1 MGVTIHEKLDELLSY
16 KLSIDNGFLL
26 WERNGGSFN
35 SQTISL
41 DLSEYRYITIECYA
55 EGASNPSK
63 PHLFKVG
70 DTGTICATT
79 SSNGMYRSV
88 TTSATGVTFG
98 QGYWSSNG
106 SGSYANPFRIY
117 GYK

>member
-1 MGVTIHEKLDELLSY
+1 MGITLHEKLDEILSY
-16 KLSIDNGFLL
+16 KLNLDNKFLI
-26 WERNGGSFN
+26 WERAGGSF
-35 SQTISL
+35 SQQTVSL
-41 DLSEYRYITIECYA
+41 DLSEYSYITIECYS
-55 EGASNPSK
+55 EGSSNPSK

-70 DTGTICATT
+70 ESGVICSAS

-88 TTSATGVTFG
+88 TTSVTGVTFG

-106 SGSYANPFRIY
+106 NATYANPFRIY